1 MSEKIRNVVAKYS
14 PPLSSE
20 QVAAIVAELEQLVT
34 SVPEEKVE
42 PKKKGR

>member
-14 PPLSSE
+14 PPLSSD
-20 QVAAIVAELEQLVT
+20 QVAAITAELEELFT
-34 SVPEEKVE
+34 SLPEQKVE